1 MRTLLLSI
9 AFLCLCPWVMGG
21 GAFAFQ
27 EANRLYKSLPS
38 SSEAVREVGDYLFFR
53 IEWTHEPDEEEEDAE
68 ELDAIFKALTC
79 YLTPAIPPRSTPAPF
94 GKALMSWLEPTF
106 TPPTIPTVSSCTL
119 ERKETGNKRFLVVAY
134 DAAPL
139 RDARQK
145 AQAAAQR
152 FVAERDA
159 INDDGWAA
167 RLREAL
173 ENAATAKDRYRYLA
187 LLGCPV
193 VHWAFDAQDLKQERF
208 YRGTEIAWKERET
221 LLSAWTASKVIARPD
236 FLTESPAMIQAS
248 AEELLS
254 QAKVLQKKNFHAEAI
269 AAYLMALRHSK
280 LNADAWQGLYRA
292 LVAAGCPCHAKGVQ
306 WLMRAYGVPLAEGAM
321 NLEPKASQIDLT
333 LPIERNTQ

>member
-27 EANRLYKSLPS
+27 EANRLYKSLS
-38 SSEAVREVGDYLFFR
+38 SPSEAVREVGDYLFFR

-68 ELDAIFKALTC
+68 ELDAIFEALTR

-139 RDARQK
+139 REARHK

-159 INDDGWAA
+159 IDDDGWAA
-167 RLREAL
+167 RLREVL
-173 ENAATAKDRYRYLA
+173 ENSSTAKDRYRYLA

-193 VHWAFDAQDLKQERF
+193 VHWAFDAQNLSAERF
-208 YRGTEIAWKERET
+208 YTGTDDAWKERES
-221 LLSAWTASKVIARPD
+221 LLAAWKTSGYIVHPD
-236 FLTESPAMIQAS
+236 FLTEEPAETQES
-248 AEELLS
+248 AAELLS
-254 QAKVLQKKNFHAEAI
+254 QAKTLMKQRHYPEAV
-269 AAYLMALRHSK
+269 AAYLLALRHE
-280 LNADAWQGLYRA
+280 NRNVVAWEGLLGA
-292 LVAAGCPCHAKGVQ
+292 FEAANLPCHAKGTR
-306 WLMRAYGVPLAEGAM
+306 WLMRAYGVPL
-321 NLEPKASQIDLT
+321 PRVTTK
-333 LPIERNTQ
+333 